1 MQHEGVRENGDIAP
15 YVLTLSVNTGDTRT
29 TRYY

>member
-1 MQHEGVRENGDIAP
+1 MQHEGVWENGAIAP
-15 YVLTLSVNTGDTRT
+15 YVLTLSANKGDTRT